1 MSISTALLNRLRDL
15 TVARPRPKPL
25 RYGLTVVVIAMV
37 AIVQV
42 VLFGSSAPWF
52 LYTPAVLLLTLF
64 LGRGP
69 GVLATIISA
78 LGAGLVVA
86 RSDLPLLKPCSQA
99 FTSFEISRP
108 KASGDKS
115 PFKKSTRDE
124 CSIHEG

>member
-52 LYTPAVLLLTLF
+52 LYTPAVVLLTLF

-69 GVLATIISA
+69 GVLATIISS

-86 RSDLPLLKPCSQA
+86 RSDLPLLLTPVIGA
-99 FTSFEISRP
+99 LPSFS
-108 KASGDKS
+108 
-115 PFKKSTRDE
+115 
-124 CSIHEG
+124 C